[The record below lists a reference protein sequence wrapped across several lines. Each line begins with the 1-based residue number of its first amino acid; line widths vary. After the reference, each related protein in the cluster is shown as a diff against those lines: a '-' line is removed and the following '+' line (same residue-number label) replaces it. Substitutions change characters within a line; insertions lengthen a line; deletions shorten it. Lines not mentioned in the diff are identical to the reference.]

1 MQEKTRGKFPWQRL
15 VFVTAILICTV
26 MAVIPGSIDP
36 TGFMNDKLK
45 HVVVFFVLALMLDR
59 LAFPTE
65 RFSWFKPLGLLAF
78 GVLLEVLQDT
88 LGFRQGSTQDLL
100 DILSNLVGVTG
111 YFLLAAIV
119 KRVHTAKLATDPA
132 T

>member
-45 HVVVFFVLALMLDR
+45 HEK
-59 LAFPTE
+59 T
-65 RFSWFKPLGLLAF
+65 
-78 GVLLEVLQDT
+78 
-88 LGFRQGSTQDLL
+88 
-100 DILSNLVGVTG
+100 GVTKTG
-111 YFLLAAIV
+111 V
-119 KRVHTAKLATDPA
+119 RS
-132 T
+132 